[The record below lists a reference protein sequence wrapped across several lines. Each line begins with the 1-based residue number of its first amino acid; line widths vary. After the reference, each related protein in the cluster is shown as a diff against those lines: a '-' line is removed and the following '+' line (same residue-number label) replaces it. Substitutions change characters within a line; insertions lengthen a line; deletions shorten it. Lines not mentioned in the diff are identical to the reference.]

1 MPLFSYVKG
10 SILWLDAH
18 IFFNINSEQEDLI
31 MSVSRDQFNTMFGR
45 DPYSIPLD
53 EFDMNQPELFQ
64 SNTQDAYFKRLRE
77 EAPIHY
83 CKDSEHGPYW
93 SVTRFKD
100 IMEVE
105 NNPEVFSSEPSIAL
119 ADPEEGFEIPMFI
132 AMDEPKHGD
141 QRRTVQGVVAPP
153 SLAILEPV
161 IRDRICEILDALPLN
176 ETFDWVDK
184 VSIELTG
191 QMLATLFDFPFEE
204 RRKLTYWSDVATA
217 IPAPGELIESLDQ
230 RSEILLNECLPAF
243 VELWNKRVNEP
254 PKGDLISMLAH
265 GKETRDMDPMEFM
278 GNLILLIVGGND
290 TTRNSLTGG
299 VTFLNENPDQYDKL
313 RANPEL
319 IPKMIPEIIRYQ
331 TPLTLMRRTAT
342 RDTVLGGKNIKEG
355 DKVAMWFLSGNRDPD
370 AIDNPDAFIIDRK
383 LPRQHLSFGFGIHR
397 CMGNRL
403 AEMQLRVTWEEILKR
418 FEKVDVVGTPE
429 RAYSVLVRGFTK
441 LPVQLRPIA
450 K

>member
-1 MPLFSYVKG
+1 
-10 SILWLDAH
+10 
-18 IFFNINSEQEDLI
+18 

-45 DPYSIPLD
+45 DPYSIPLE
-53 EFDMNQPELFQ
+53 EFDMAQPELFQ

-77 EAPIHY
+77 EAPVHY
-83 CKDSEHGPYW
+83 CKDSENGPYW
-93 SVTRFKD
+93 SVTRYKD

-105 NNPEVFSSEPSIAL
+105 SNPEIYSSEPTIAL
-119 ADPEEGFEIPMFI
+119 ADPEEDFDISMFI

-141 QRRTVQGVVAPP
+141 QRKTVQDIVAPT
-153 SLAILEPV
+153 SLATLEPV
-161 IRDRICEILDALPLN
+161 IRERIAGILDTLPVN

-191 QMLATLFDFPFEE
+191 QMLATLFDFPFEQ

-217 IPAPGELIESLDQ
+217 IPEPGGLVETREQ
-230 RSEILLNECLPAF
+230 GRNILLTECLPAF
-243 VELWNKRVNEP
+243 TELWNQRVNEP

-278 GNLILLIVGGND
+278 GNLVLLIVGGND
-290 TTRNSLTGG
+290 TTRNSLSGG
-299 VTFLNENPDQYDKL
+299 VTFLNENPDQYEKL
-313 RANPEL
+313 MSDPSL
-319 IPKMIPEIIRYQ
+319 IPKMVPEIIRYQ

-342 RDTVLGGKNIKEG
+342 RDTVLGGKNIKKG
-355 DKVAMWFLSGNRDPD
+355 DKVAIWFLSGNRDDEVIEKP
-370 AIDNPDAFIIDRK
+370 NEFIIDRAR
-383 LPRQHLSFGFGIHR
+383 PRQHLSFGFGIHR

-418 FEKVDVVGTPE
+418 FEKVEVVGTPE